1 MSTNGT
7 QRAEAG
13 ENPPLSG
20 GPVKTDGGLPGRPP
34 PLPAFGKPRPRGGS
48 RGRAALRPAPAA
60 CLPGPGRAPLGPR
73 PGGDGAAAGLG
84 RRGGGAVAAGAGR
97 PVPGA
102 AAGAE
107 PPHRRRVPAGE
118 AGAFPGSRRRHG
130 AVPPL
135 PARPG
140 RPAARRDALQVR
152 PRPRHRLRELRRPH
166 GPCPAAGPARGQ
178 DEDRRP
184 PPPPPPRRALQPR
197 GRAGR
202 AASRR
207 RGRPGPREING
218 PWRHPR
224 SSGGGSR
231 TRLSRALAPKG

>member
-13 ENPPLSG
+13 ENPPLS
-20 GPVKTDGGLPGRPP
+20 VKTDGGLPGRPP

-84 RRGGGAVAAGAGR
+84 RRGGGAAAAGAGR

-184 PPPPPPRRALQPR
+184 PPPSASPPCPSAPRPR
-197 GRAGR
+197 WESGFPAPGPAR
-202 AASRR
+202 AA
-207 RGRPGPREING
+207 GDQ
-218 PWRHPR
+218 
-224 SSGGGSR
+224 
-231 TRLSRALAPKG
+231 RALAAPAELRGRQQDAAVPGAGPKG